1 MMNKSIIQIQE
12 TITNSDGT
20 FNLVLAQDQRAIRLH
35 SSRPKAEAD
44 KIFAQLTPKS
54 QAYFIGG
61 LGFGYLLEKILEETT
76 AICLV
81 YEPISPI
88 FETVLK
94 IRPELKLILEN
105 PRVIFIQDIL
115 NIPQIIQDNKLN
127 DISFT
132 IHRPYN
138 DLFPDQFIEVKDN
151 IVVGIRRY
159 EVGNS
164 TLLRFGKIWTKN
176 FFRNMHRFFNSQKL
190 IPYLG
195 WASQKPAIIICAGP
209 SLEEG
214 LPFLQKQ
221 QNQAILIACDTA
233 LPMLLQAQINPDF
246 VVTVDPQEKNSLYL
260 RYSAN
265 KDHILIADPA
275 IHDSSF
281 EGYKDHN
288 IILMDSVFP
297 LYAPF
302 EGFWGHCGLLASGG
316 SVSTSAFDFARKI
329 AADPIIMVGQDL
341 SFTKKKSYSSG
352 NVLSEFSRTT
362 HHRLNSYHSV
372 QAKSTYSDHS
382 QYIKGR
388 LPNSTVYVDSR
399 FMLYR
404 DWFSIEIPKTTAQV
418 IVAGME
424 GAYLEG
430 AQHTTVAQAF
440 SLLTKDIDKKTI
452 APTNPISKE
461 QYTKFIKNI
470 FVMTNKLIPPC
481 EQILLSMKKAYT
493 SKNLEMALH
502 ESSRLQKQLSLPE
515 NHKISLFISVS
526 IQESIQLA
534 QNINPH
540 TSKQEHLQ
548 ILFDI
553 CKDTLEALKS
563 LNHQI
568 KKSQKFITK

>member
-1 MMNKSIIQIQE
+1 MMSNVIKIQE

-20 FNLVLAQDQRAIRLH
+20 FNLVLAQDQREIRLH

-44 KIFAQLTPKS
+44 KIFAQLAPKS

-81 YEPISPI
+81 YEPVSII
-88 FETVLK
+88 LETTLK

-105 PRVIFIQDIL
+105 PRVFFMQDML
-115 NIPQIIQDNKLN
+115 SIPQIIQDKKLN

-138 DLFPDQFIEVKDN
+138 DLFPDQFVEVKDQ

-176 FFRNMHRFFNSQKL
+176 FFRNMHRYFKSQKL

-195 WASQKPAIIICAGP
+195 WASQKPAIIVAAGP
-209 SLEEG
+209 SLEAA

-221 QNQAILIACDTA
+221 HNQALLIACDTA

-275 IHDSSF
+275 IHDSTF
-281 EGYKDHN
+281 EGYKDQN

-329 AADPIIMVGQDL
+329 GADPIIMVGQDL
-341 SFTKKKSYSSG
+341 SFTKKKTYSSG

-362 HHRLNSYHSV
+362 HHRLNSFHAL
-372 QAKSTYSDHS
+372 QAKATHTDHS

-404 DWFSIEIPKTTAQV
+404 DWFSLEIPKTSAQV

-430 AQHTTVAQAF
+430 AQHTTVEQAF
-440 SLLTKDIDKKTI
+440 SLMTKDIDKKTL
-452 APTNPISKE
+452 PITDPIQKE
-461 QYTKFIKNI
+461 EYTKFIEDI
-470 FVMTNKLIPPC
+470 FIMTNKLIPTC
-481 EQILLSMKKAYT
+481 AQILIAIKQAYA
-493 SKNLEMALH
+493 SKNLDMAIH
-502 ESSRLQKQLSLPE
+502 ESSRLQQQLSLPE

-526 IQESIQLA
+526 IQESIQSA
-534 QNINPH
+534 QNITPH

-548 ILFDI
+548 ILLDI
-553 CKDTLEALKS
+553 CKDTLEALQS

>member
-1 MMNKSIIQIQE
+1 MMSNVIKIQE

-20 FNLVLAQDQRAIRLH
+20 FNLVLAQDQREIRLH

-44 KIFAQLTPKS
+44 KIFAQLAPKS

-81 YEPISPI
+81 YEPVSII
-88 FETVLK
+88 LETTLK

-105 PRVIFIQDIL
+105 PRVFFMQDIL
-115 NIPQIIQDNKLN
+115 SIPQIIQDKKLN

-138 DLFPDQFIEVKDN
+138 DLFPDQFVEVKDQ

-176 FFRNMHRFFNSQKL
+176 FFRNMHRYFKSQKL

-195 WASQKPAIIICAGP
+195 WASQKPAIIVAAGP
-209 SLEEG
+209 SLEAA

-221 QNQAILIACDTA
+221 HNQALLIACDTA

-275 IHDSSF
+275 IHDSTF
-281 EGYKDHN
+281 EGYKDQN

-329 AADPIIMVGQDL
+329 GSDPIIMVGQDL
-341 SFTKKKSYSSG
+341 SFTKKKTYSSG

-362 HHRLNSYHSV
+362 HHRLNSFHAL
-372 QAKSTYSDHS
+372 QAKATHTDHS

-404 DWFSIEIPKTTAQV
+404 DWFSLEIPKTSAQV

-430 AQHTTVAQAF
+430 AQHTTVEQAF
-440 SLLTKDIDKKTI
+440 SLMTKDIDKKTL
-452 APTNPISKE
+452 PITDPIQKE
-461 QYTKFIKNI
+461 EYTKFIEDI
-470 FVMTNKLIPPC
+470 FIMTNKLIPTC
-481 EQILLSMKKAYT
+481 AQILIAIKQAYA
-493 SKNLEMALH
+493 SKNLDMAIH
-502 ESSRLQKQLSLPE
+502 ESSRLQQQLSLPE

-526 IQESIQLA
+526 IQESIQSA
-534 QNINPH
+534 QNITPH

-548 ILFDI
+548 ILLDI
-553 CKDTLEALKS
+553 CKDTLEALQS

>member
-1 MMNKSIIQIQE
+1 MMSNVIKIQE

-20 FNLVLAQDQRAIRLH
+20 FNLVLAQDQREIRLH

-44 KIFAQLTPKS
+44 KIFAQLAPKS

-81 YEPISPI
+81 YEPVSII
-88 FETVLK
+88 LETTLK

-105 PRVIFIQDIL
+105 PRVFFMQDML
-115 NIPQIIQDNKLN
+115 SIPQIIQDKKLN

-138 DLFPDQFIEVKDN
+138 DLFPDQFVEVKDQ

-176 FFRNMHRFFNSQKL
+176 FFRNMHRYFKSQKL

-195 WASQKPAIIICAGP
+195 WASQKPAIIVAAGP
-209 SLEEG
+209 SLEAA

-221 QNQAILIACDTA
+221 HNQALLIACDTA

-275 IHDSSF
+275 IHDSTF
-281 EGYKDHN
+281 EGYKDQN

-329 AADPIIMVGQDL
+329 GADPIIMVGQDL
-341 SFTKKKSYSSG
+341 SFTKKKTYSSG

-362 HHRLNSYHSV
+362 HHRLNSFHAL
-372 QAKSTYSDHS
+372 QAKATHTDHS

-404 DWFSIEIPKTTAQV
+404 DWFSLEIPKTSAQV

-430 AQHTTVAQAF
+430 AQHTTVEQAF
-440 SLLTKDIDKKTI
+440 SLLNKDIDKKTL
-452 APTNPISKE
+452 PITDPIQKE
-461 QYTKFIKNI
+461 EYTKFIEDI
-470 FVMTNKLIPPC
+470 FIMTNKLIPTC
-481 EQILLSMKKAYT
+481 AQILIAIKQAYA
-493 SKNLEMALH
+493 SKNLDMAIH
-502 ESSRLQKQLSLPE
+502 ESSRLQQQLSLPE

-534 QNINPH
+534 QGINPH

-548 ILFDI
+548 ILLDI

>member
-1 MMNKSIIQIQE
+1 MMSNVIKIQE

-20 FNLVLAQDQRAIRLH
+20 FNLVLAQDQREIRLH

-44 KIFAQLTPKS
+44 KIFAQLAPKS

-81 YEPISPI
+81 YEPVSII
-88 FETVLK
+88 LETTLK

-105 PRVIFIQDIL
+105 PRVFFMQDML
-115 NIPQIIQDNKLN
+115 SIPQIIQDKKLN

-138 DLFPDQFIEVKDN
+138 DLFPDQFVEVKDQ

-176 FFRNMHRFFNSQKL
+176 FFRNMHRYFKSQKL

-195 WASQKPAIIICAGP
+195 WASQKPAIIVAAGP
-209 SLEEG
+209 SLEAA

-221 QNQAILIACDTA
+221 HNQALLIACDTA

-275 IHDSSF
+275 IHDSTF
-281 EGYKDHN
+281 EGYKDQN

-302 EGFWGHCGLLASGG
+302 EGFWGHSGLLASGG

-329 AADPIIMVGQDL
+329 GADPIIMVGQDL
-341 SFTKKKSYSSG
+341 SFTKKKTYSSG

-362 HHRLNSYHSV
+362 HHRLNSFHAL
-372 QAKSTYSDHS
+372 QAKATHTDHS

-404 DWFSIEIPKTTAQV
+404 DWFSLEIPKTSAQV

-430 AQHTTVAQAF
+430 AQHTTVEQAF
-440 SLLTKDIDKKTI
+440 SLLTKDIDKKTL
-452 APTNPISKE
+452 PITDPIQKE
-461 QYTKFIKNI
+461 EYTKFIEDI
-470 FVMTNKLIPPC
+470 FIMTNKLIPTC
-481 EQILLSMKKAYT
+481 AQILIAIKQAYA
-493 SKNLEMALH
+493 SKNLDMAIH
-502 ESSRLQKQLSLPE
+502 ESSRLQQQLSLPE

-534 QNINPH
+534 QGINPH

-548 ILFDI
+548 ILLNI

>member
-1 MMNKSIIQIQE
+1 MMSNVIKIQE

-20 FNLVLAQDQRAIRLH
+20 FNLVLAQDQREIRLH

-44 KIFAQLTPKS
+44 KIFAQLAPKS

-81 YEPISPI
+81 YEPVSII
-88 FETVLK
+88 LETTLK

-105 PRVIFIQDIL
+105 PRVFFMQDML
-115 NIPQIIQDNKLN
+115 SIPQIIQDKKLN

-138 DLFPDQFIEVKDN
+138 DLFPDQFVEVKDQ

-176 FFRNMHRFFNSQKL
+176 FFRNMHRYFKSQKL

-195 WASQKPAIIICAGP
+195 WASQKPAIIVAAGP
-209 SLEEG
+209 SLEAA

-221 QNQAILIACDTA
+221 HNQAILIACDTA

-275 IHDSSF
+275 IHDSTF
-281 EGYKDHN
+281 EGYKDQN

-302 EGFWGHCGLLASGG
+302 ERFWGHCGLLASGG
-316 SVSTSAFDFARKI
+316 SVSTSAFDFARKTG
-329 AADPIIMVGQDL
+329 ADPIIMVGQDL
-341 SFTKKKSYSSG
+341 SFTKKKTYSSG

-362 HHRLNSYHSV
+362 HHRLNSFHAL
-372 QAKSTYSDHS
+372 QAKATHTDHS

-404 DWFSIEIPKTTAQV
+404 DWFSLEIPKTSAQV

-430 AQHTTVAQAF
+430 AQHTTVEQAF
-440 SLLTKDIDKKTI
+440 SLMTKDIDKKTI
-452 APTNPISKE
+452 PITDPIQKE
-461 QYTKFIKNI
+461 EYTKFIEDI
-470 FVMTNKLIPPC
+470 FIMTNKLIPTC
-481 EQILLSMKKAYT
+481 AQILIAIKQAYA
-493 SKNLEMALH
+493 SKNLDMAIH
-502 ESSRLQKQLSLPE
+502 ESSRLQQQLSLPE

-526 IQESIQLA
+526 IQESIQSA
-534 QNINPH
+534 QGINPH

-548 ILFDI
+548 ILLNI

>member
-1 MMNKSIIQIQE
+1 MMSNVIKIQE
-12 TITNSDGT
+12 TITNLDGT
-20 FNLVLAQDQRAIRLH
+20 FNLVLAQDQREIRLH

-44 KIFAQLTPKS
+44 KIFAQLAPKS

-81 YEPISPI
+81 YEPVSII
-88 FETVLK
+88 LETTLK

-105 PRVIFIQDIL
+105 PRVFFMQDML
-115 NIPQIIQDNKLN
+115 SIPQIIQDKKLN

-138 DLFPDQFIEVKDN
+138 DLFPDQFVEVKDQ

-176 FFRNMHRFFNSQKL
+176 FFRNMHRYFKSQKL

-195 WASQKPAIIICAGP
+195 WASQKPAIIVAAGP
-209 SLEEG
+209 SLEAA

-221 QNQAILIACDTA
+221 HNQALLIACDTA

-275 IHDSSF
+275 IHDSTF
-281 EGYKDHN
+281 EGYKDQN

-302 EGFWGHCGLLASGG
+302 ERFWGHCGLLASGG
-316 SVSTSAFDFARKI
+316 SVSTSAFDFARKTG
-329 AADPIIMVGQDL
+329 ADPIIMVGQDL
-341 SFTKKKSYSSG
+341 SFTKKKTYSSG

-362 HHRLNSYHSV
+362 HHRLNSFHAL
-372 QAKSTYSDHS
+372 QAKATHTDHS

-404 DWFSIEIPKTTAQV
+404 DWFSLEIPKTSAQV

-430 AQHTTVAQAF
+430 AQHTTVEQAF
-440 SLLTKDIDKKTI
+440 SLMTKDIDKKTI
-452 APTNPISKE
+452 PITDPIQKE
-461 QYTKFIKNI
+461 EYTKFIEDI
-470 FVMTNKLIPPC
+470 FIMTNKLIPTC
-481 EQILLSMKKAYT
+481 AQILIAIKQAYA
-493 SKNLEMALH
+493 SKNLDMAIH
-502 ESSRLQKQLSLPE
+502 ESSRLQQQLSLPE

-526 IQESIQLA
+526 IQESIQSA
-534 QNINPH
+534 QGINPH

-548 ILFDI
+548 ILLNI

>member
-1 MMNKSIIQIQE
+1 MMSNVIKIQE

-20 FNLVLAQDQRAIRLH
+20 FNLVLAQDQRVIRLH

-44 KIFAQLTPKS
+44 KIFAQLPPKS

-76 AICLV
+76 AICLI
-81 YEPISPI
+81 YEPISII

-105 PRVIFIQDIL
+105 PRVVLIQKVMS
-115 NIPQIIQDNKLN
+115 IPQIIQNKKLN

-138 DLFPDQFIEVKDN
+138 ELFPDQFIELKDN
-151 IVVGIRRY
+151 IIVGIRRY
-159 EVGNS
+159 EMGNS

-176 FFRNMHRFFNSQKL
+176 FFRNMHRYFKSQKL

-195 WASQKPAIIICAGP
+195 WASQKPAIIVAAGP
-209 SLEEG
+209 SLEAA

-221 QNQAILIACDTA
+221 HTQALLIACDTA

-275 IHDSSF
+275 IHDSTF
-281 EGYKDHN
+281 EGYENQN

-297 LYAPF
+297 LYSPF

-329 AADPIIMVGQDL
+329 GSDPIIMVGQDL
-341 SFTKKKSYSSG
+341 SFTKKKTYSSG

-362 HHRLNSYHSV
+362 HHRLNSFHAL
-372 QAKSTYSDHS
+372 QAKATHTDHS

-404 DWFSIEIPKTTAQV
+404 DWFSLEIPKTSAQV

-430 AQHTTVAQAF
+430 AQHTTVEQAF

-452 APTNPISKE
+452 APTNPIQKE
-461 QYTKFIKNI
+461 EYTKFIEDI
-470 FVMTNKLIPPC
+470 FITTNKLIPTC
-481 EQILLSMKKAYT
+481 AQILIAIKQAYA
-493 SKNLEMALH
+493 SKNLNMAIH
-502 ESSRLQKQLSLPE
+502 ESSRLQQQLSLPE

-534 QNINPH
+534 QGINPH

-548 ILFDI
+548 ILLNI

-568 KKSQKFITK
+568 KKSQKFIAK

>member
-1 MMNKSIIQIQE
+1 MMSNVIKIQE

-20 FNLVLAQDQRAIRLH
+20 FNLVLAQDQRVIRLH

-44 KIFAQLTPKS
+44 KIFAQLPPKS

-81 YEPISPI
+81 YEPISI
-88 FETVLK
+88 ILETTLK

-105 PRVIFIQDIL
+105 PRVFFMQDMISIPQMIQDE
-115 NIPQIIQDNKLN
+115 KLH

-138 DLFPDQFIEVKDN
+138 DLFPDQFVEVKDQ

-176 FFRNMHRFFNSQKL
+176 FFRNMHRFFKSQKL

-195 WASQKPAIIICAGP
+195 WASQKPAIIVAAGP
-209 SLEEG
+209 SLEAA

-221 QNQAILIACDTA
+221 HTQALLIACDTA

-275 IHDSSF
+275 IHDSTF
-281 EGYKDHN
+281 EGYENQN

-297 LYAPF
+297 LYSPF

-329 AADPIIMVGQDL
+329 GSDPIIMVGQDL
-341 SFTKKKSYSSG
+341 SFTKKKTYSSG

-362 HHRLNSYHSV
+362 HHRLNSFHAL
-372 QAKSTYSDHS
+372 QAKATHTDHS

-404 DWFSIEIPKTTAQV
+404 DWFSLEIPKTSAQV

-430 AQHTTVAQAF
+430 AQHTTVEQAF
-440 SLLTKDIDKKTI
+440 SLLNKDIDKKTI
-452 APTNPISKE
+452 APTNPIQKE
-461 QYTKFIKNI
+461 EYTKFIEDI
-470 FVMTNKLIPPC
+470 FITTNKLIPTC
-481 EQILLSMKKAYT
+481 AQILIAIKQAYA
-493 SKNLEMALH
+493 SKNLNMAIH
-502 ESSRLQKQLSLPE
+502 ESSRLQQQLSLPE

-534 QNINPH
+534 QGINPH

-548 ILFDI
+548 ILLNI

-568 KKSQKFITK
+568 KKSQKFIAK

>member
-1 MMNKSIIQIQE
+1 MMSNVIKIQE

-20 FNLVLAQDQRAIRLH
+20 FNLVLAQDQREIRLH

-44 KIFAQLTPKS
+44 KIFAQLAPKS

-81 YEPISPI
+81 YEPVSII
-88 FETVLK
+88 LETTLK

-105 PRVIFIQDIL
+105 PRVFFMQDML
-115 NIPQIIQDNKLN
+115 SIPQIIQDKKLN

-138 DLFPDQFIEVKDN
+138 DLFPDQFVEVKDQ

-176 FFRNMHRFFNSQKL
+176 FFRNMHRYFKSQKL

-195 WASQKPAIIICAGP
+195 WASQKPAIIVAAGP
-209 SLEEG
+209 SLEAA

-221 QNQAILIACDTA
+221 GNQALLIACDTA

-275 IHDSSF
+275 IHDSTF
-281 EGYKDHN
+281 EGYKDQN

-329 AADPIIMVGQDL
+329 GADPIIMVGQDL
-341 SFTKKKSYSSG
+341 SFTKKKTYSSG

-362 HHRLNSYHSV
+362 HHRLNSFHAL
-372 QAKSTYSDHS
+372 QAKATHTDHS

-404 DWFSIEIPKTTAQV
+404 DWFSLEIPKTSAQV

-430 AQHTTVAQAF
+430 AQHTTVEQAF
-440 SLLTKDIDKKTI
+440 SLLTKDIDKKTL
-452 APTNPISKE
+452 PITDPIQKE
-461 QYTKFIKNI
+461 EYTKFIEDI
-470 FVMTNKLIPPC
+470 FIMTNKLIPTC
-481 EQILLSMKKAYT
+481 AQILIAIKQAYA
-493 SKNLEMALH
+493 SKNLDMAVH
-502 ESSRLQKQLSLPE
+502 ESSRLQQQLSLPE

-526 IQESIQLA
+526 IQESIQSA
-534 QNINPH
+534 QNITPH

-548 ILFDI
+548 ILLDI
-553 CKDTLEALKS
+553 CKDTLEALQS

>member
-1 MMNKSIIQIQE
+1 MMNKSILQIQE
-12 TITNSDGT
+12 TITNLDGT
-20 FNLVLAQDQRAIRLH
+20 FNLVLAKDQREIRLH

-44 KIFAQLTPKS
+44 KIFAQLIPKS

-81 YEPISPI
+81 YEPVSIV
-88 FETVLK
+88 FETTLK

-105 PRVIFIQDIL
+105 PRVFFMQDMMS
-115 NIPQIIQDNKLN
+115 IPQIIQDEKLN

-138 DLFPDQFIEVKDN
+138 DLFPDQFIEVKDQ
-151 IVVGIRRY
+151 IIVGIRRY

-176 FFRNMHRFFNSQKL
+176 FFRNMHRYFKNQKL

-195 WASQKPAIIICAGP
+195 WATQKPAIIIAAGP
-209 SLEEG
+209 SLEEA

-221 QNQAILIACDTA
+221 QNHAILIACDTA
-233 LPMLLQAQINPDF
+233 LPMLQQAQINPDF
-246 VVTVDPQEKNSLYL
+246 VITVDPQEKNSLYL

-281 EGYKDHN
+281 EGYKDQN
-288 IILMDSVFP
+288 IILMDSAFP

-329 AADPIIMVGQDL
+329 DADPIIMVGQDL

-362 HHRLNSYHSV
+362 HHRLNSYHAL
-372 QAKSTYSDHS
+372 QAKATYTDHS

-388 LPNSTVYVDSR
+388 LPNSTVYADSR

-404 DWFSIEIPKTTAQV
+404 DWFSLEIPKTTAQV
-418 IVAGME
+418 IVASME

-430 AQHTTVAQAF
+430 AQHTTVKYAF
-440 SLLTKDIDKKTI
+440 SLLTKDIDKTTI
-452 APTNPISKE
+452 PSTDPIQKE
-461 QYTKFIKNI
+461 QYIKFIADI
-470 FVMTNKLIPPC
+470 FILTNMLIPTC
-481 EQILLSMKKAYT
+481 AQILISIKKAYT
-493 SKNLEMALH
+493 SKNLEMALK
-502 ESSRLQKQLSLPE
+502 ESTRLQQQLSLPE

-534 QNINPH
+534 QNVTPH

-548 ILFDI
+548 ILLDI
-553 CKDTLEALKS
+553 CKDTLEALKN
-563 LNHQI
+563 LHHQI

>member
-1 MMNKSIIQIQE
+1 MMSNVIKIQE

-20 FNLVLAQDQRAIRLH
+20 FNLVLAQDQREIRLH

-44 KIFAQLTPKS
+44 KIFAQLAPKS

-81 YEPISPI
+81 YEPVSII
-88 FETVLK
+88 LETTLK

-105 PRVIFIQDIL
+105 PRVFFMQDML
-115 NIPQIIQDNKLN
+115 SIPQIIQDKKLN

-138 DLFPDQFIEVKDN
+138 DLFPDQFVEVKDQ

-176 FFRNMHRFFNSQKL
+176 FFRNMHRYFKSQKL

-195 WASQKPAIIICAGP
+195 WASQKPAIIVAAGP
-209 SLEEG
+209 SLEAA

-221 QNQAILIACDTA
+221 GNQALLIACDTA

-275 IHDSSF
+275 IHDSTF
-281 EGYKDHN
+281 EGYKDQN

-329 AADPIIMVGQDL
+329 GADPIIMVGQDL
-341 SFTKKKSYSSG
+341 SFTKKKTYSSG

-362 HHRLNSYHSV
+362 HHRLNSFHAL
-372 QAKSTYSDHS
+372 QAKATHTDHS

-404 DWFSIEIPKTTAQV
+404 DWFSLEIPKTSAQV

-430 AQHTTVAQAF
+430 AQHTTVEQAF
-440 SLLTKDIDKKTI
+440 SLLTKDIDKKTL
-452 APTNPISKE
+452 PITDPIQKE
-461 QYTKFIKNI
+461 EYTKFIEDI
-470 FVMTNKLIPPC
+470 FIMTNKLIPTC
-481 EQILLSMKKAYT
+481 AQILIAIKQAYA
-493 SKNLEMALH
+493 SKNLDMAIH
-502 ESSRLQKQLSLPE
+502 ESSRLQQQLSLPE

-526 IQESIQLA
+526 IQESIQSA
-534 QNINPH
+534 QNITPH

-548 ILFDI
+548 ILLDI
-553 CKDTLEALKS
+553 CKDTLEALQS

>member
-1 MMNKSIIQIQE
+1 MMSNVIKIQE

-20 FNLVLAQDQRAIRLH
+20 FNLVLAQDQREIRLH

-44 KIFAQLTPKS
+44 KIFAQLAPKS

-81 YEPISPI
+81 YEPVSII
-88 FETVLK
+88 LETTLK

-105 PRVIFIQDIL
+105 PRVFFMQDML
-115 NIPQIIQDNKLN
+115 SIPQIIQDKKLN

-138 DLFPDQFIEVKDN
+138 DLFPDQFVEVKDQ
-151 IVVGIRRY
+151 IIVGIRRY

-176 FFRNMHRFFNSQKL
+176 FFRNMHRYFKSQKL

-195 WASQKPAIIICAGP
+195 WASQKPAIIVAAGP
-209 SLEEG
+209 SLEAA

-221 QNQAILIACDTA
+221 HNQALLIACDTA

-275 IHDSSF
+275 IHDSTF
-281 EGYKDHN
+281 EGYKDQN

-297 LYAPF
+297 LYTPF

-316 SVSTSAFDFARKI
+316 SVSTSAFDFARKTG
-329 AADPIIMVGQDL
+329 ADPIIMVGQDL
-341 SFTKKKSYSSG
+341 SFTKKKTYSSG

-362 HHRLNSYHSV
+362 HHRLNSFHAL
-372 QAKSTYSDHS
+372 QAKATHTDHS

-404 DWFSIEIPKTTAQV
+404 DWFSLEIPKTSAQV

-430 AQHTTVAQAF
+430 AQHTTVEQAF
-440 SLLTKDIDKKTI
+440 SLMTKDIDKKTI
-452 APTNPISKE
+452 PITDPIQKE
-461 QYTKFIKNI
+461 EYTKFIEDI
-470 FVMTNKLIPPC
+470 FIMTNKLIPTC
-481 EQILLSMKKAYT
+481 AQILIAIKQAYA
-493 SKNLEMALH
+493 SKNLDMAIH
-502 ESSRLQKQLSLPE
+502 ESSRLQQQLSLPE

-534 QNINPH
+534 QGINPH

-548 ILFDI
+548 ILLNI

>member
-1 MMNKSIIQIQE
+1 MTKSMIQIQE
-12 TITNSDGT
+12 TTTNLDGT
-20 FNLVLAQDQRAIRLH
+20 FNLVLAQDQRIIRLH

-44 KIFAQLTPKS
+44 KIFAQLTPSS

-76 AICLV
+76 AICLI
-81 YEPISPI
+81 YEPISII

-105 PRVIFIQDIL
+105 PRVVLIQKVMS
-115 NIPQIIQDNKLN
+115 IPQIIQNKKLN

-138 DLFPDQFIEVKDN
+138 ELFPDQFIELKDN
-151 IVVGIRRY
+151 IIVGIRRY
-159 EVGNS
+159 EMGNS

-176 FFRNMHRFFNSQKL
+176 FFRNMHRYFKSQKL

-195 WASQKPAIIICAGP
+195 WASQKPAIIIGAGP
-209 SLEEG
+209 SLEEA

-221 QNQAILIACDTA
+221 QNHALLIACDTA
-233 LPMLLQAQINPDF
+233 LPMLQQAQINPDF
-246 VVTVDPQEKNSLYL
+246 VITVDPQEKNSLYL
-260 RYSAN
+260 RYSSN
-265 KDHILIADPA
+265 KNHILVADPA
-275 IHDSSF
+275 IHDSTF
-281 EGYKDHN
+281 EGYKDQN
-288 IILMDSVFP
+288 IILMDSIFP
-297 LYAPF
+297 LYTPF
-302 EGFWGHCGLLASGG
+302 EDFWGHCGLLASGG

-329 AADPIIMVGQDL
+329 DADPIVMVGQDL

-372 QAKSTYSDHS
+372 QAQATHTDHS
-382 QYIKGR
+382 QRIKGR
-388 LPNSTVYVDSR
+388 LPNTTVCADSR

-404 DWFSIEIPKTTAQV
+404 DWFSLEIPKSTAQV
-418 IVAGME
+418 IIAGME

-430 AQHTTVAQAF
+430 AQHTTVEKAF

-452 APTNPISKE
+452 APTTPISKE
-461 QYTKFIKNI
+461 QYIKFIKDI
-470 FVMTNKLIPPC
+470 FIMTNTLIPTC
-481 EQILLSMKKAYT
+481 AQILISIKKAYA
-493 SKNLEMALH
+493 SKNLDIALK
-502 ESSRLQKQLSLPE
+502 ESARLQQQLSLPE
-515 NHKISLFISVS
+515 NHKLSLFISVA

-534 QNINPH
+534 QNINPN

-548 ILFDI
+548 ILLDI
-553 CKDTLEALKS
+553 CKDTFEALKS

-568 KKSQKFITK
+568 KKSQKFIAK

>member
-1 MMNKSIIQIQE
+1 MMSNVIKIQE

-20 FNLVLAQDQRAIRLH
+20 FNLVLAQDQREIRLH

-44 KIFAQLTPKS
+44 KIFAQLAPKS

-81 YEPISPI
+81 YEPVSII
-88 FETVLK
+88 LETTLK

-105 PRVIFIQDIL
+105 PRVFFMQDML
-115 NIPQIIQDNKLN
+115 SIPQIIQDKKLN

-138 DLFPDQFIEVKDN
+138 DLFPDQFVEVKDQ

-176 FFRNMHRFFNSQKL
+176 FFRNMHRYFKSQKL

-195 WASQKPAIIICAGP
+195 WASQKPAIIVAAGP
-209 SLEEG
+209 SLEAA

-221 QNQAILIACDTA
+221 GNQALLIACDTA

-275 IHDSSF
+275 IHDSTF
-281 EGYKDHN
+281 EGYKDQN

-329 AADPIIMVGQDL
+329 GSDPIIMVGQDL
-341 SFTKKKSYSSG
+341 SFTKKKTYSSG

-362 HHRLNSYHSV
+362 HHRLNSFHAL
-372 QAKSTYSDHS
+372 QAKATHTDHS

-404 DWFSIEIPKTTAQV
+404 DWFSLEIPKTSAQV

-424 GAYLEG
+424 GSYLEG
-430 AQHTTVAQAF
+430 AQHTTVEQAF
-440 SLLTKDIDKKTI
+440 SLLTKDIDKKTL
-452 APTNPISKE
+452 PITDPIQKE
-461 QYTKFIKNI
+461 EYTKFIEDI
-470 FVMTNKLIPPC
+470 FIMTNKLIPTC
-481 EQILLSMKKAYT
+481 AQILIAIKQAYA
-493 SKNLEMALH
+493 SKNLDMAVH
-502 ESSRLQKQLSLPE
+502 ESSRLQQQLSLPE

-526 IQESIQLA
+526 IQESIQSA
-534 QNINPH
+534 QNITPH

-548 ILFDI
+548 ILLDI
-553 CKDTLEALKS
+553 CKDTLEALQS

>member
-1 MMNKSIIQIQE
+1 MSNVIKIQE

-20 FNLVLAQDQRAIRLH
+20 FNLVLAQDQREIRLH

-44 KIFAQLTPKS
+44 KIFAQLAPKS

-81 YEPISPI
+81 YEPVSII
-88 FETVLK
+88 LETTLK

-105 PRVIFIQDIL
+105 PRVFFMQDML
-115 NIPQIIQDNKLN
+115 SIPQIIQDKKLN

-138 DLFPDQFIEVKDN
+138 DLFPDQFVEVKDQ

-176 FFRNMHRFFNSQKL
+176 FFRNMHRYFKSQKL

-195 WASQKPAIIICAGP
+195 WASQKPAIIVAAGP
-209 SLEEG
+209 SLEAA

-221 QNQAILIACDTA
+221 HNQALLIACDTA

-275 IHDSSF
+275 IHDSTF
-281 EGYKDHN
+281 EGYKDQN

-297 LYAPF
+297 LYTPF

-316 SVSTSAFDFARKI
+316 SVSTSAFDFTRKI
-329 AADPIIMVGQDL
+329 GADPIIMVGQDL
-341 SFTKKKSYSSG
+341 SFTKKKTYSSG

-362 HHRLNSYHSV
+362 HHRLNSFHAL
-372 QAKSTYSDHS
+372 QAKATHTDHS

-404 DWFSIEIPKTTAQV
+404 DWFSLEIPKTSAQV

-430 AQHTTVAQAF
+430 AQHTTVEQAF
-440 SLLTKDIDKKTI
+440 SLLTKDIDKKTL
-452 APTNPISKE
+452 PITDPIQKE
-461 QYTKFIKNI
+461 EYTKFIEDI
-470 FVMTNKLIPPC
+470 FIMTNKLIPTC
-481 EQILLSMKKAYT
+481 AQILIAIKQAYA
-493 SKNLEMALH
+493 SKNLDMAIH
-502 ESSRLQKQLSLPE
+502 ESSRLQQQLSLPE

-526 IQESIQLA
+526 IQESIQSA
-534 QNINPH
+534 QNITPH

-548 ILFDI
+548 ILLNI